1 MLTHVSTIMTEYPL
15 SRRNNK
21 GKAKWMS
28 GREDMYV
35 WMIRVDVVEYFTR
48 GNIDCDIEDMINISG
63 AMSYEE
69 GHSERVAMS
78 YEEGQTER
86 VAMSYEEGQSERV
99 AMSYEEGHSE
109 RGVSTWMIEGFMEN
123 TSLQVMKITSI
134 QVTTEAAS

>member
-69 GHSERVAMS
+69 GHSER
-78 YEEGQTER
+78 
-86 VAMSYEEGQSERV
+86 
-99 AMSYEEGHSE
+99 
-109 RGVSTWMIEGFMEN
+109 GVSTWMIEGFMEN
-123 TSLQVMKITSI
+123 TRLQLMKITSI

>member
-86 VAMSYEEGQSERV
+86 VAMSYEEG
-99 AMSYEEGHSE
+99 HSE

-123 TSLQVMKITSI
+123 TRLQLMKITSI